1 MCCSLAHTCPFPD
14 SLPTPAAQTVL
25 GSPGCTAGPCRQC
38 VQSRVYL
45 PIAASPRVR
54 FGDRKL
60 GFRILGSLSVRGHFL
75 LDAPHQRG
83 CLSFSAGPTPSPA
96 AFCVDPLPWGDSTGG
111 PPVWTTVSSAKTA
124 SLVGKGRAQFKSSF
138 TFSGSVLAQGRAQ
151 PRTAVLPRAVRSQHR
166 WPFSRLKGRRQHSPP
181 KPLPPYT
188 RAPGRRRHRT
198 RRPACARDP
207 GEGAEAAQSPQTDG
221 AWGEAEGG
229 GRLFGEINKGF
240 GC

>member
-1 MCCSLAHTCPFPD
+1 MSVFLCGTDPFACCFLRRSAP
-14 SLPTPAAQTVL
+14 L
-25 GSPGCTAGPCRQC
+25 GRLH
-38 VQSRVYL
+38 R
-45 PIAASPRVR
+45 
-54 FGDRKL
+54 
-60 GFRILGSLSVRGHFL
+60 
-75 LDAPHQRG
+75 
-83 CLSFSAGPTPSPA
+83 
-96 AFCVDPLPWGDSTGG
+96 G